1 MSTISSATNS
11 IATRLTDSYIKEGI
25 PALRFSLWL
34 CFFFFIFILI
44 SMSISRIC
52 FKACSDSIYDPE
64 SPLSYT
70 PIKFKSNCNL
80 YKEDFSNNKGT
91 DFVFNN
97 KTASKYQ
104 SIALT
109 SVEIKDPSFANI
121 MSGQANRHFLIEE
134 GGKIKI
140 ILDMFANLYILGGNV
155 FGEIK
160 KDQEYRAY
168 AFTTDGKQ
176 IDLGKLEKHNDG
188 FYKLKISTE
197 DERLAAYN
205 SIKIVY
211 KTSDKETT
219 LLEGTFNIL

>member
-11 IATRLTDSYIKEGI
+11 IATRLSDSYIKEGM

-34 CFFFFIFILI
+34 FFYFFLFMLI

-52 FKACSDSIYDPE
+52 FKACADSIYDPE

-70 PIKFKSNCNL
+70 PLKFKSNCNL
-80 YKEDFSNNKGT
+80 YKEDFVNEGSQFKF
-91 DFVFNN
+91 DN
-97 KTASKYQ
+97 KTASKFQ

-109 SVEIKDPSFANI
+109 SVEIKEPSFANI
-121 MSGQANRHFLIEE
+121 MSGQANRYILVEE

-140 ILDMFANLYILGGNV
+140 IIDMFANLYILGGNV

-168 AFTTDGKQ
+168 AFTEDGKKV
-176 IDLGKLEKHNDG
+176 DLGKLEKHNDG
-188 FYKLKISTE
+188 FYKLKISAD
-197 DERLAAYN
+197 DERLAEYK

-211 KTSDKETT
+211 KTSDKETI
-219 LLEGTFNIL
+219 LLEGAFN